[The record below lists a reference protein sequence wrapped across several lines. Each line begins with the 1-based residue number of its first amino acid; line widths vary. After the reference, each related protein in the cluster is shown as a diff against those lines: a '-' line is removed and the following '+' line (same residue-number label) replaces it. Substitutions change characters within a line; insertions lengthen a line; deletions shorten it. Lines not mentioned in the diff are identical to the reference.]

1 MCPGIVPRLLLAVF
15 CFAALSLAGP
25 GDAQAQAY
33 PAKPLRLIVPVAPG
47 GPTDIVARIVA
58 QELGETLGRA
68 VVVENRAGAG
78 GLIGTEAAAKAAP
91 DGYTLLVGHIGTF
104 GTNPSLYAKLP
115 YDPIEDFVPVT
126 QLVRLTNI
134 LCVHPSLP
142 VGSVRDLVGL
152 ARSQPGK
159 LNYASS
165 GNGTSQHLFMELF
178 KSMAGVDIVNV
189 TYKGSAP
196 ALIDVI
202 GGQVPVMFDGISSA
216 LPHIKAEKLRPLA
229 VSSASRSPIVPE
241 VPTVAEAGI
250 AGFEANS
257 WLGVLAPRG
266 TPAEIVGLLN
276 RELAKIVQTPQVK
289 QNLLGKG
296 AESVGG
302 TQPEFAAFIRAEIEK
317 WARVIKLTGARVN

>member
-1 MCPGIVPRLLLAVF
+1 MIMKIKTSLSLAPLF
-15 CFAALSLAGP
+15 IAALSIAGP
-25 GDAQAQAY
+25 GSAHAQAY
-33 PAKPLRLIVPVAPG
+33 PAKQIRLIVPVAPG

-58 QELGETLGRA
+58 QELGENLGRP
-68 VVVENRAGAG
+68 VVVDNRAGAG
-78 GLIGTEAAAKAAP
+78 GLIGTEIAAKAAP

-104 GTNPSLYAKLP
+104 GTNPSLYTKLP
-115 YDPIEDFVPVT
+115 YDPVEDFAPVT

-134 LCVHPSLP
+134 LCVNPSLP
-142 VGSVRDLVGL
+142 VRSVNDLVAL

-178 KSMAGVDIVNV
+178 KTMAGVDIVNV

-202 GGQVPVMFDGISSA
+202 GGRVPVMFDGISSA
-216 LPHIKAEKLRPLA
+216 LPHIKADKLRPLA
-229 VSSASRSPIVPE
+229 VSSARRSTIVPD

-250 AGFEANS
+250 TGFEANS
-257 WLGVLAPRG
+257 WLGILVPTG
-266 TPAEIVGLLN
+266 TPSEITARLN
-276 RELAKIVQTPQVK
+276 RELVKILNMPQMK

-302 TQPEFAAFIRAEIEK
+302 TQEEFAAFIRAEIER
-317 WARVIKLTGARVN
+317 WAKVIKLTGARVN

>member
-1 MCPGIVPRLLLAVF
+1 MTVKAH
-15 CFAALSLAGP
+15 LSLALLFMAVLTFAGA
-25 GDAQAQAY
+25 GSAHAQAY
-33 PAKPLRLIVPVAPG
+33 PAKQIRLIVPVAPG

-58 QELGETLGRA
+58 QELGESLGRA
-68 VVVENRAGAG
+68 VVVDNRAGAG
-78 GLIGTEAAAKAAP
+78 GLIGTEIAAKAAP
-91 DGYTLLVGHIGTF
+91 DGYTLVMGHIGTF

-115 YDPIEDFVPVT
+115 YDAVEDFAPVT

-134 LCVHPSLP
+134 LCVNPSLP
-142 VGSVRDLVGL
+142 VRSVTDLVAL
-152 ARSQPGK
+152 AKSQPGK

-178 KSMAGVDIVNV
+178 KTMAGVDIVNV

-202 GGQVPVMFDGISSA
+202 SGQVPVMFDGISSA
-216 LPHIKAEKLRPLA
+216 LPHIRAEKLRPLA
-229 VSSASRSPIVPE
+229 VSSARRSSIVPD
-241 VPTVAEAGI
+241 VPTIAEAGI

-257 WLGVLAPRG
+257 WLGVLAPKG
-266 TPAEIVGLLN
+266 TPGEIVARLN
-276 RELAKIVQTPQVK
+276 RELVKILHIPQMK

-302 TQPEFAAFIRAEIEK
+302 TPEEFAAFIKAEIDK
-317 WARVIKLTGARVN
+317 WAKVIKLTGARAN